1 VFPNLTMVPDHLILP
16 AYVDEFVVVL
26 TYLAVVSSAVSGAL
40 EARHRDMDVVGAIS
54 VAFVTAFGGG
64 TLRDL
69 LLGRT
74 PIFWVTDPWL
84 SVATFVPAVLSY
96 YTVKRASDRVL
107 LVPDALGLG
116 LFSTL
121 GATYALSMHLPML
134 VAVLMGVVTGVFGG
148 VMRDTMCDRV
158 PVVFRRNS
166 ELYATCSFAGV
177 WVFVLLARFTPHPT
191 LASWIGTGT
200 VVLLRLLSVRFQL
213 KLPAPNTGADADG
226 LH

>member
-1 VFPNLTMVPDHLILP
+1 M
-16 AYVDEFVVVL
+16 
-26 TYLAVVSSAVSGAL
+26 
-40 EARHRDMDVVGAIS
+40 
-54 VAFVTAFGGG
+54 
-64 TLRDL
+64 
-69 LLGRT
+69 
-74 PIFWVTDPWL
+74 DPWL

-96 YTVKRASDRVL
+96 YLVKRASDRVL

-121 GATYALSMHLPML
+121 GATYALSRHLPMV
-134 VAVLMGVVTGVFGG
+134 VAVLMGVVTRVFRG

-177 WVFVLLARFTPHPT
+177 WVFVLLSRFTPDPT
-191 LASWIGTGT
+191 LASWVGTGT

-213 KLPAPNTGADADG
+213 KLPAPNTAARGADPPALAG
-226 LH
+226 ENRASMEPVGGTTRRRARS